1 VSEAMIAI
9 RTADGEGVVTGGEFE
24 DMVDAV
30 RQIPGRRWDPQA
42 RAWRLPCTLD
52 EARRQLQ
59 VVGLRVEGS
68 ATVIIQ
74 EEPPAVQEPPPPSRP
89 RDQVTVRATDGEA
102 GVVGGPFWDMVR
114 LVKTIEGRRWQP
126 RDKVWELPCTL
137 EVAQRVVE
145 AAGFSLRL
153 PGEEAL
159 APPPVSE
166 ETAPSTGG
174 WTAQVRIQAT
184 DGPAV
189 VTGGP
194 FRAIVDAVKTIEG
207 RRWQPGPKHWQL
219 PCSLDEAARLLEKVG
234 YTVVVPDS
242 LNASSADGG
251 AE

>member
-9 RTADGEGVVTGGEFE
+9 RTTDGEGVVTGGEFE
-24 DMVDAV
+24 DVVDAV
-30 RQIPGRRWDPQA
+30 RQIPGRRWDPEA

-52 EARRQLQ
+52 EARRHLQ

-68 ATVIIQ
+68 TTVII
-74 EEPPAVQEPPPPSRP
+74 QEPPPPSRP
-89 RDQVTVRATDGEA
+89 RDQVTIRATDGEA

-126 RDKVWELPCTL
+126 REKVWELPCTL
-137 EVAQRVVE
+137 EEAQRVVE
-145 AAGFSLRL
+145 AAGFALRL
-153 PGEEAL
+153 PGEEVLAAPAVPSEP
-159 APPPVSE
+159 APP
-166 ETAPSTGG
+166 AGG
-174 WTAQVRIQAT
+174 WTDQLRIQAT

-194 FRAIVDAVKTIEG
+194 FRAMLDAVKTIEG
-207 RRWQPGPKHWQL
+207 RRWQPGPKHWML
-219 PCSLDEAARLLEKVG
+219 PCSLDEAARLLEKAG

-242 LNASSADGG
+242 PNPSSSDGG